1 MPRAGW
7 AGYSCFRCSSS
18 TRDVHD
24 RQIYILEQNYF
35 ALLAP
40 GFGPTS
46 TTPATMPCSSASLTR
61 PCSTPWVSCAPRDV
75 RESRGLR

>member
-46 TTPATMPCSSASLTR
+46 TTPATMLFGITHASLLH
-61 PCSTPWVSCAPRDV
+61 PPGCPALHVMCGGPAA
-75 RESRGLR
+75 